1 MNLALEASLEAAP
14 SLFEFL
20 VLVVVGPEGSGEVVK
35 FSLVF
40 LPDLGQGHGGGVL
53 LVDQFA
59 EGSLSLDEAVW
70 DVHLLAEGGEP
81 DDQLDGLNVVGDGDE
96 LGFLVFDE
104 LGDVVESELEVVG
117 FALGD
122 LFF

>member
-1 MNLALEASLEAAP
+1 MVNQ
-14 SLFEFL
+14 FT
-20 VLVVVGPEGSGEVVK
+20 EGG
-35 FSLVF
+35 F
-40 LPDLGQGHGGGVL
+40 
-53 LVDQFA
+53 
-59 EGSLSLDEAVW
+59 SLDEAVW

-81 DDQLDGLNVVGDGDE
+81 DDQFDGFDVVGDGDE
-96 LGFLVFDE
+96 LSFLVFDE

>member
-1 MNLALEASLEAAP
+1 MS
-14 SLFEFL
+14 
-20 VLVVVGPEGSGEVVK
+20 PEGSGEVVAL
-35 FSLVF
+35 SLVF
-40 LPDLGQGHGGGVL
+40 LPDLGEGHGGGVL
-53 LVDQFA
+53 LVHQFA

-96 LGFLVFDE
+96 LGLLVLNE

-117 FALGD
+117 LALGD